1 MQYLNQNQ
9 NALDI
14 QIENETKILKKLL
27 KIQTIMIIIYVVK
40 LHLLIR
46 MSRIIIR

>member
-14 QIENETKILKKLL
+14 QIENVTKILKKLL